1 MKAELLC
8 SEFVRRYRPSV
19 PRPHDSQPVT
29 VGELFPSK
37 DVSFNSLAA
46 PLCASTGLHDRD
58 DYFSSLFF
66 IFFCEEINEHPDS
79 HNAVLPQNASAQSR
93 PGGTTAPS
101 LITGLCKPSPREIRL
116 QARIELLTVS
126 WIAAR

>member
-1 MKAELLC
+1 MTDEIDQRLTLPTFASDSVGDLRYLLLNHQRF
-8 SEFVRRYRPSV
+8 SGGFAIPPTRSYGERPSA
-19 PRPHDSQPVT
+19 
-29 VGELFPSK
+29 
-37 DVSFNSLAA
+37 LARQ
-46 PLCASTGLHDRD
+46 GL
-58 DYFSSLFF
+58 SISP
-66 IFFCEEINEHPDS
+66 CQTEEINERHDS

-101 LITGLCKPSPREIRL
+101 LITGLCKPSPREIGL

>member
-1 MKAELLC
+1 MARE
-8 SEFVRRYRPSV
+8 
-19 PRPHDSQPVT
+19 PHDSQPAVT
-29 VGELFPSK
+29 GGFFPSK

-58 DYFSSLFF
+58 KPCTNIVTNHVTNRPPVFF
-66 IFFCEEINEHPDS
+66 YEEINEHHDS

-101 LITGLCKPSPREIRL
+101 LITGLCKPSPREIGL

>member
-1 MKAELLC
+1 MI
-8 SEFVRRYRPSV
+8 
-19 PRPHDSQPVT
+19 
-29 VGELFPSK
+29 GIIMFP
-37 DVSFNSLAA
+37 L
-46 PLCASTGLHDRD
+46 
-58 DYFSSLFF
+58 F
-66 IFFCEEINEHPDS
+66 IFNFFPFYEEINEHHDS

-101 LITGLCKPSPREIRL
+101 LITGLCKPSPREIGL

>member
-1 MKAELLC
+1 MARE
-8 SEFVRRYRPSV
+8 
-19 PRPHDSQPVT
+19 PHDSQPAVT
-29 VGELFPSK
+29 GGFFPSK

-58 DYFSSLFF
+58 NYFFFFLYSFTLFN
-66 IFFCEEINEHPDS
+66 EEINEHHDS

-101 LITGLCKPSPREIRL
+101 LITGLCKPSPREIGL
-116 QARIELLTVS
+116 QARIELLTMS